1 MILEAIS
8 FSPKI
13 FPKYWILGE
22 LCGMMVAEQDKR
34 EG

>member
-1 MILEAIS
+1 MILKAIF
-8 FSPKI
+8 FSPKK

-22 LCGMMVAEQDKR
+22 LCGMMVADQDKR